1 MSERRATRRYVQGFL
16 QVVQQQGL
24 IDQVEQALHLFDTQL
39 TQNKDVKTF
48 LYHPTISRERK
59 KSLLRKVL
67 GDTVPGILKSF
78 LDYVIEKKR
87 ERILESLYAEFK
99 DAADA
104 LRGIVRAKVTSA
116 VELTAGQ
123 SSRLQAELEKL
134 LQKKVVFEFQRDQSL
149 IGGMQVMVGTH
160 IFDGTV
166 TGRLQT
172 LHKHLLD
179 QVGNLRTGT

>member
-16 QVVQQQGL
+16 GVVQQHGL
-24 IDQVEQALHLFDTQL
+24 MDQVEQALHLIDTLLKQD
-39 TQNKDVKTF
+39 KDVKTF

-59 KSLLRKVL
+59 KGLLRKML
-67 GDTVPGILKSF
+67 GDTVPGILTGF

-104 LRGIVRAKVTSA
+104 LRGIVRARVTA
-116 VELTAGQ
+116 ATELTAGQ

-134 LQKKVVFEFQRDQSL
+134 LQKKVVCEFQRDQAL

-160 IFDGTV
+160 IFDGSV

-172 LHKHLLD
+172 LQKHLLD